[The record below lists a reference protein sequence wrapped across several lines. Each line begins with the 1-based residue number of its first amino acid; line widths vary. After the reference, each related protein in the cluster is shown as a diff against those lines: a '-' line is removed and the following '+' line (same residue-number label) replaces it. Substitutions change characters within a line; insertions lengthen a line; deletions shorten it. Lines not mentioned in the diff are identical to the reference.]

1 MDVILSHPLYIQG
14 GKKYLKK
21 KFILFFAFFFVFSF
35 LFLSSLYGFIYT
47 NHIIKMDMPPYRLS
61 NETYISIQHESNPLK
76 QSNSELFQQKFL
88 NLNKN
93 LKKISSTK
101 YYEFYNQPLFYEEN
115 QISSIQ
121 LGLNLQ
127 DDMKL
132 QVESGRLFNKSDY
145 VFKSEK
151 PIPVILGSK
160 FQDYFQIND
169 QFEMEYLFAKY
180 TFQVIGFLT
189 PNSTITLIDKYY
201 LDNFILMPIGYF
213 INKAET
219 EEQAYSQLIHNAN
232 KVSGILK
239 LQGDNLVKVYND
251 VKTLLN
257 NSEVGE
263 FSFYSNSIILDY
275 MIQGIDIKMFRT
287 AFLVAII
294 ILIFSVLIILF
305 YIKRGFIVL
314 SKDKKIFFIVTEL
327 VELICSII
335 VALYFVKKILLLDF
349 ISFRIISI
357 PILLSLFFYLVLLVY
372 INKWFCKL
380 QS

>member
-1 MDVILSHPLYIQG
+1 
-14 GKKYLKK
+14 
-21 KFILFFAFFFVFSF
+21 
-35 LFLSSLYGFIYT
+35 
-47 NHIIKMDMPPYRLS
+47 MDMPPYRLS